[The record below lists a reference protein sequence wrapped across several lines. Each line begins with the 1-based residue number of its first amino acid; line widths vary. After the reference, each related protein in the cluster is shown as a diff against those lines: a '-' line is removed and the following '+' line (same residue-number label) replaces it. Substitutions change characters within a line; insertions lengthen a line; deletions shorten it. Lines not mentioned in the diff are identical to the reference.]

1 MSAYS
6 LASEGAALRRSGSER
21 RHIDVAAAND
31 RDDAKSD
38 LKKPTVL
45 LIEGRPLIR
54 DCLARCIRRS
64 SEVEVRTVAKVDKC
78 AELIDDGLVS
88 LAMLVVESPADA
100 EHNLKQI
107 ARLREISGDM
117 PVIVVCD
124 GEDLGGIVRV
134 MKAGV
139 RGYISTSMA
148 LDVAI
153 EAIRLVQAG
162 GQFLPA
168 KCVLEGEAAPQ
179 AKTTPHEAPN
189 GLHGIFTTRQAAVV
203 EALRKGMAN
212 KIIAYELNMQESTVK
227 VHVRNIMKKL
237 KARNRTEVAYL
248 ASQLLD

>member
-6 LASEGAALRRSGSER
+6 LASDFSTMRRASSER
-21 RHIDVAAAND
+21 RPPPAGDAGSEDEIDAEPGGPA
-31 RDDAKSD
+31 
-38 LKKPTVL
+38 VL

-54 DCLARCIRRS
+54 DCLARCIRRGS
-64 SEVEVRTVAKVDKC
+64 DVEVRTIARLEMC
-78 AELIDDGLVS
+78 AEAIEDGRVS

-100 EHNLKQI
+100 DHNLRLV
-107 ARLREISGDM
+107 ARLREITGNM
-117 PVIVVCD
+117 PIIVVCD
-124 GEDLGGIVRV
+124 GEDLSCIVRV

-139 RGYISTSMA
+139 RGYISTDMA

-168 KCVLEGEAAPQ
+168 KSVLEEGSAAAAPVV
-179 AKTTPHEAPN
+179 AGEIPS
-189 GLHGIFTTRQAAVV
+189 GLNGIFTTRQAAVV

-248 ASQLLD
+248 ANQLLD